1 MLKIIRMES
10 LLFLRERSMVVFSV
24 LLPTVL
30 LLVLGA
36 IPALRTPDPL
46 FGGARFID
54 SYLSSLVVITL
65 AFLGLNKL
73 PTTIATYREKGILRR
88 LSTTP
93 MNPAKLLG
101 AQLVISLVAA
111 VVSIVLLVVVGN
123 VVFDIDL
130 PHNPGALI
138 VVVLLGASSLF
149 ALGLVA
155 AALAPTARAASGWAT
170 VLFLVVMFFGGVYL
184 PRYLLPDFVKGI
196 GDYLPPGVQA
206 LQDAWLGTAPQVSQM
221 AIMALIAL
229 VAGTVAAK
237 SFRWE

>member
-1 MLKIIRMES
+1 MLKIIKVES

-24 LLPTVL
+24 LLPTLL

-46 FGGARFID
+46 FAGARFID
-54 SYLSSLVVITL
+54 SYLSSLIVITL

-73 PTTIATYREKGILRR
+73 PTTMATYREKGILRR

-93 MNPAKLLG
+93 MNPAKLLA
-101 AQLVISLVAA
+101 AQLVVSLVAA
-111 VVSIVLLVVVGN
+111 VLSILLLVVVGN
-123 VVFDIDL
+123 LVFDIDL
-130 PHNPGALI
+130 PHNPGAFV

-149 ALGLVA
+149 ALGLVV
-155 AALAPTARAASGWAT
+155 AALAPTARAASGWAA

-184 PRYLLPDFVKGI
+184 PRYLLPGFLKDV

-206 LQDAWLGTAPQVSQM
+206 LQDSWLGTTPQVSHL
-221 AIMALIAL
+221 AIMALIA
-229 VAGTVAAK
+229 VAAGTVAAK

>member
-1 MLKIIRMES
+1 MLKIIKMES
-10 LLFLRERSMVVFSV
+10 LLFLRERSMVVFSI
-24 LLPTVL
+24 LLPTLL

-36 IPALRTPDPL
+36 IPVLRTPDPL

-93 MNPAKLLG
+93 MNPAKLLA
-101 AQLVISLVAA
+101 AQLVVSLAA
-111 VVSIVLLVVVGN
+111 ATTSILLLIVVGRL
-123 VVFDIDL
+123 VFDIDL

-138 VVVLLGASSLF
+138 LVFLLGASSLF
-149 ALGLVA
+149 GLGLVA

-184 PRYLLPDFVKGI
+184 PRYLLPGFLNRI

-206 LQDAWLGTAPQVSQM
+206 LQDAWLGTAPQVSHM
-221 AIMALIAL
+221 AIMALIAV